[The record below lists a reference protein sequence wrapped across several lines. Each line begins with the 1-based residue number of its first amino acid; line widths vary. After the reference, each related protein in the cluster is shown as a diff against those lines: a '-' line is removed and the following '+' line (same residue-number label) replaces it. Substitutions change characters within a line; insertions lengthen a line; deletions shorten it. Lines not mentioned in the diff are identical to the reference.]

1 MMVNKLQLVD
11 LAGSERVN
19 VTEADPKLTKECI
32 EINKSLFTLRK
43 VISTL
48 SDMRTTGKPLYVP
61 YRDSKLT
68 LLLRECI
75 GGNSYSL
82 MISALSPND
91 KFIEENISTLN
102 YATKATSIVNKPVKN
117 QDPKTKFISQL
128 QVLLNTFIERN

>member
-1 MMVNKLQLVD
+1 MSKLQLVD

-48 SDMRTTGKPLYVP
+48 SETRTTGKTTYVP

-68 LLLRECI
+68 SLLRECV
-75 GGNSYSL
+75 GGNSYTL
-82 MISALSPND
+82 MISALSPSD
-91 KFIEENISTLN
+91 RFVDENVSTLN
-102 YATKATSIVNKPVKN
+102 YSTKAAYILNKPVKN
-117 QDPKTKFISQL
+117 QDPKNKLISKL
-128 QVLLNTFIERN
+128 QVTDAANSRKR